1 MFEAQDEYGSVAYSF
16 RVNFLVRAVEFDVQK
31 DSNEA
36 FLDTG
41 VPASFSG
48 TGLPGSTVTV
58 RSDAGGLR
66 LNSTRVLSDGTWS
79 MDVTINQLNS
89 DSVTSVY
96 FEMDGQQGN
105 DMYELTPKAAAEGG
119 VSMIWIIVGALL
131 AVVVLAGVVLTFFV
145 EYEDFEE
152 EAMAAEAQV
161 EEDPYAWAKKSA
173 PAIPAQQTAAATPA
187 AAGDG
192 QHPGW
197 LWDAESNQWVP
208 DPNYV
213 PPTE

>member
-1 MFEAQDEYGSVAYSF
+1 
-16 RVNFLVRAVEFDVQK
+16 
-31 DSNEA
+31 
-36 FLDTG
+36 
-41 VPASFSG
+41 
-48 TGLPGSTVTV
+48 
-58 RSDAGGLR
+58 
-66 LNSTRVLSDGTWS
+66 

-89 DSVTSVY
+89 ESVTSIY
-96 FEMDGQQGN
+96 FEMDGQKGN

-119 VSMIWIIVGALL
+119 LSMIWIIVGALL

-145 EYEDFEE
+145 EYEEFEE

-161 EEDPYAWAKKSA
+161 EADPYAWAKKSA
-173 PAIPAQQTAAATPA
+173 PEIPAEQAAAATPQ
-187 AAGDG
+187 AAGNA

-197 LWDAESNQWVP
+197 LWDAESNQWVV